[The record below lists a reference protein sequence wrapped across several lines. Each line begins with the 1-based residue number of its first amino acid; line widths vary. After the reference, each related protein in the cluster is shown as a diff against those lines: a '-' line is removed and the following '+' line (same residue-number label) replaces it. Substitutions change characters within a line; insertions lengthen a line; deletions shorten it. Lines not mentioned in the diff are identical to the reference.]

1 MKLRNIQLRSKE
13 KSVKVQKK
21 QSGAERMRKLREK
34 KKAQSSLLKFF
45 QSDKKKINNSN
56 FKEGIYIWFDVV
68 IYANYDL

>member
-21 QSGAERMRKLREK
+21 QSDTEKMRKLREK

-45 QSDKKKINNSN
+45 QSDKKEEIIQILKKVFI
-56 FKEGIYIWFDVV
+56 FD
-68 IYANYDL
+68 LM